1 MAARRSSSSSE
12 DLISEESDTNNI
24 NFYGSD
30 VEDSFVPLEE
40 CGPRPYRFEPRRVR
54 RNEANDEE
62 EDSAD
67 PNNSDR
73 IDRLGNTN
81 WYPIF

>member
-12 DLISEESDTNNI
+12 DLISEESDTNNL

-54 RNEANDEE
+54 RN
-62 EDSAD
+62 
-67 PNNSDR
+67 
-73 IDRLGNTN
+73 
-81 WYPIF
+81 